1 MKDGGDAPAGPQTA
15 LGAFR
20 ESERTF
26 VELVEQMPF
35 GVYVVD
41 ADFRI
46 SYMNPGSRNV
56 AFRNIRPVI
65 GRPFDEAVRIL
76 WPEPVATEVIT
87 VFRRTLD
94 TGEPYR
100 SENFV
105 NPRADVDEIER
116 YEWEVHRIE
125 LPDGRH
131 GVVCYFFDSTKL
143 RDTKRALVESQL
155 ALAGQKEAFQAA
167 MDGRPLASCLDV
179 LVRTA
184 VRHFGGAARAG
195 FYMRGD
201 AAGEGLHHVVG
212 MSDAYAQDVDGLR
225 IGPDSFGCGLA
236 MHIGEPVISAD
247 VERDPLWESWR
258 WLARAHGF
266 RSCWSF
272 PLQASGG
279 PVLGTFA
286 LYFRE
291 PRAPA
296 DDDIAFIATL
306 AHAAAII
313 TSRHKEAE
321 ERARAERALREAD
334 RRKDEFLATLAHE
347 LRNPLAPLVSSLDYL
362 DRIGSPDPNAA
373 GIRAIMR
380 RQLAQLVRL
389 VDDLLD
395 VSRITRGRLDLR
407 RQRVEL
413 ADVMRSAVETCAP
426 LIEQHEH
433 ELVVT
438 FSPEPIWLDA
448 DPVRLAQVL
457 ANLLNNACRY
467 TPDQGRVWLIAE
479 RRDGDAVVTV
489 RDSGIGISPGELDE
503 VFDLFSQGSDRSLER
518 KHSGLGVGLHLVKR
532 LVELHGGTVTAH
544 SEGRGKGAEF
554 VVRLPAAAESGDAEG
569 AAPPSE
575 VDSPDVRI
583 RRARILVV
591 DDNPDSARAL
601 AQLLAHGGHET
612 AIAGDGME
620 ALESTE
626 AFRPDVILM
635 DIGMPRMNGYDACRA
650 IRARS
655 WGQRIR
661 IVALTGWGHD
671 ADRDKTAAAGF
682 DAHLVKPVDLRAL
695 NEVLATD
702 RCES

>member
-1 MKDGGDAPAGPQTA
+1 MNDGARGPAGLHTPLGA
-15 LGAFR
+15 LGG
-20 ESERTF
+20 SERSF

-35 GVYVVD
+35 GVYIVD

-46 SYMNPGSRNV
+46 AYMNPISRNV
-56 AFRNIRPVI
+56 AFRNIRPVV

-76 WPEPVATEVIT
+76 WPEPVASEIIA

-105 NPRADVDEIER
+105 NPRADIHEIEG
-116 YEWEVHRIE
+116 YEWELHRIE
-125 LPDGRH
+125 LPDGRY

-143 RDTKRALVESQL
+143 RDTKRALVESQS

-167 MDGRPLASCLDV
+167 LDGQPLAACLDV

-184 VRHFGGAARAG
+184 VRRFGGEARAG
-195 FYMRGD
+195 FYMRNDVAGD
-201 AAGEGLHHVVG
+201 GLHHVVG
-212 MSDAYAQDVDGLR
+212 MSDAYAEDVDGLR
-225 IGPDSFGCGLA
+225 IGADSFACGLA
-236 MHIGEPVISAD
+236 MHIGEPVISPD
-247 VERDPLWESWR
+247 VEQDPRWESWR
-258 WLARAHGF
+258 WLARAHRF
-266 RSCWSF
+266 RGCWSF

-286 LYFRE
+286 LYFPE

-296 DDDIAFIATL
+296 DDDVAFIATL

-313 TSRHKEAE
+313 ISRHKEAE
-321 ERARAERALREAD
+321 ERTRAERALREAD

-362 DRIGSPDPNAA
+362 DRVDGTDSKAA
-373 GIRAIMR
+373 GARAIMR

-413 ADVMRSAVETCAP
+413 GDVMRSAVETCTP
-426 LIEQHEH
+426 LIEQRKH
-433 ELVVT
+433 ELLVT
-438 FSPEPIWLDA
+438 FPPEPVWLDA

-457 ANLLNNACRY
+457 ANLLNNACKY
-467 TPDQGRVWLIAE
+467 TPERGRIWLVGE
-479 RRDGDAVVTV
+479 RRGSDTVVTV
-489 RDSGIGISPGELDE
+489 RDSGIGISPAELDE

-532 LVELHGGTVTAH
+532 LVELHGGTVAAH

-554 VVRLPAAAESGDAEG
+554 VVRLPAVPQSGHDEDAPRSDLVAPG
-569 AAPPSE
+569 AR
-575 VDSPDVRI
+575 V

-612 AIAGDGME
+612 AIACDGME
-620 ALESTE
+620 ALESAD

-650 IRARS
+650 IRGRS
-655 WGQRIR
+655 WGHRIR
-661 IVALTGWGHD
+661 IVALTGWGQE

-695 NEVLATD
+695 NETLLAYHIG
-702 RCES
+702 